1 MSIALTMNRNIHQRS
16 GFFTSGDDARASW
29 HWRHPGLA
37 PNDDLRR
44 MWLSLQLGSLGIL
57 LKLYELYGVEGQR
70 NEWEVVVAY
79 FSVVSLN
86 VPESTEEN
94 H

>member
-1 MSIALTMNRNIHQRS
+1 
-16 GFFTSGDDARASW
+16 
-29 HWRHPGLA
+29 
-37 PNDDLRR
+37 
-44 MWLSLQLGSLGIL
+44 LQLGSLGIL